1 MHHYPRSV
9 ARQPPSR
16 TATQVRTARPAPRP
30 SRPSAARPPSRP
42 RPAPARPVPA
52 PRKPLVGPLWGLRA
66 SSVLAAVGEGV
77 VATALPLL
85 TAALTRDPLAVAAV
99 IAAAHL
105 PWVLVTL
112 LGGGLLPRLE
122 RRTVLGTAH
131 TLRGGAVAVLAWSA
145 AGSSETLGKLV
156 GAAFAIGLGEA
167 LADHVEDGADDLPA
181 PRPQPSGLARA
192 LRSGGMVGLAVIG
205 LPVGGL
211 LYEILPPVPFVA
223 SVFVFCMAGLI
234 ALLPRAPLG
243 SAPRERA
250 MAPPAPLRLSPGTTR
265 PTAVAALQALG
276 TSAVLGVL
284 VLFALDDLGLGAPS
298 FGVLLGALAAG
309 ATLGGLAAPE
319 VGRVLGSRR
328 GTAAGALTAALAY
341 GLAAALS
348 SPSFPLPGAVALV
361 VGSAAAMATGVLAR
375 ADLHARGGRRLGA
388 GGLRAFHLVVWSAIP
403 LGALIGGLVA
413 EASGV
418 AVAVAVAGGVPAVL
432 AAVLAL
438 SLDQRRNSS
447 GPNTGKRLTAADKH
461 GAVAGTRT
469 RGGARVDD

>member
-1 MHHYPRSV
+1 MPHYPRSV
-9 ARQPPSR
+9 ARQSPPP
-16 TATQVRTARPAPRP
+16 TATQVRAARPAPRP
-30 SRPSAARPPSRP
+30 SRPPVARGPARP
-42 RPAPARPVPA
+42 RPVATRPAPQ
-52 PRKPLVGPLWGLRA
+52 PRKPLVGALWGLRA

-85 TAALTRDPLAVAAV
+85 TAALTRDPLSVAAV

-105 PWVLVTL
+105 PWVVVTL

-131 TLRGGAVAVLAWSA
+131 TLRGGAVAVLAWAA
-145 AGSSETLGKLV
+145 AGNSETLGKLV
-156 GAAFAIGLGEA
+156 TAAFLIGLGEA

-192 LRSGGMVGLAVIG
+192 LRSGGMVGLAVVG

-211 LYEILPPVPFVA
+211 LYEKLPPVPFVA
-223 SVFVFCMAGLI
+223 SVFVFCLAGLI

-250 MAPPAPLRLSPGTTR
+250 MAPPPPLRLSPGTTR
-265 PTAVAALQALG
+265 PTAVAAAQALG

-319 VGRVLGSRR
+319 VGRVLGARR
-328 GTAAGALTAALAY
+328 GTAAAALVAALAY
-341 GLAAALS
+341 AVAAAVS
-348 SPSFPLPGAVALV
+348 SPSFPLPSAVALV
-361 VGSAAAMATGVLAR
+361 LGSAAGMATGVLAR
-375 ADLHARGGRRLGA
+375 AELHARGGRRLGA

-403 LGALIGGLVA
+403 LGALVGGLVA
-413 EASGV
+413 EAFGV
-418 AVAVAVAGGVPAVL
+418 AVAVALAGGVPAVV

-438 SLDQRRNSS
+438 SLDQRRSTS
-447 GPNTGKRLTAADKH
+447 GPNTGKWLTAADKR
-461 GAVAGTRT
+461 GAVARDRA
-469 RGGARVDD
+469 RGGAR